1 MLLAID
7 FRSTV
12 SPRLEIVPVYSRY
25 IVDEKVL
32 QGLQDY
38 RSICLAFFVKLQI
51 CPNFA
56 LDLAV
61 SDFVLIWVL
70 LYYLGSNLCNEIDL
84 IAWTQMFFRGFK
96 IFDRLD

>member
-12 SPRLEIVPVYSRY
+12 SPRLEIVPVYSWY

-38 RSICLAFFVKLQI
+38 RSISPAFVVKLPI
-51 CPNFA
+51 YPSFA

-61 SDFVLIWVL
+61 SDFVWIWVL
-70 LYYLGSNLCNEIDL
+70 LYYLGSKVSD
-84 IAWTQMFFRGFK
+84 
-96 IFDRLD
+96 